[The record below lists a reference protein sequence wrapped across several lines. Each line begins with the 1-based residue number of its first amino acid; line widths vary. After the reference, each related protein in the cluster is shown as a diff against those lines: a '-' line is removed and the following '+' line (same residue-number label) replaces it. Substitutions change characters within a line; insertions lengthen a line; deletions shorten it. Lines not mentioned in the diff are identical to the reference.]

1 MANIKSAQK
10 RIRITARRTAINRMR
25 RSQVRTAV
33 RKSRESLAAGN
44 VDDAIAATRAAAS
57 ALDVAAN
64 KGLVHPNNAARRK
77 SRLMKK
83 LAVLMGQ
90 DN

>member
-10 RIRITARRTAINRMR
+10 RIRITERRTAINRMR

-33 RKSRESLAAGN
+33 RQSRESLATGN
-44 VDDAIAATRAAAS
+44 VDDAIAATRAAVS
-57 ALDVAAN
+57 SLDVAAN

-83 LAVLMGQ
+83 LAVLVGQ
-90 DN
+90 ES